1 MERGLLLQ
9 YLLIAVAVLASAGYV
24 MQRQMP
30 AFTRR
35 LRVACAVPLVR
46 EGRPGWMRALG
57 RWIAPSGTG
66 AAGACGGCDGCGP
79 AD

>member
-1 MERGLLLQ
+1 METGLLLQ
-9 YLLIAVAVLASAGYV
+9 YLLIALAVVASAAYV
-24 MQRQMP
+24 LNRQLP

-35 LRVACAVPLVR
+35 LRVACAVPMVR
-46 EGRPGWMRALG
+46 ERRPGWMRALG
-57 RWIAPSGTG
+57 RWIAPRATG